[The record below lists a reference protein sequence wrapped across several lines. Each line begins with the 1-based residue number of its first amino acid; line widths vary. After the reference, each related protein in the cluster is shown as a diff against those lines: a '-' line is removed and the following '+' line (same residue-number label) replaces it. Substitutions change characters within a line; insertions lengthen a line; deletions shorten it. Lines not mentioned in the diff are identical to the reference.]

1 MRTLFFLLIVLTFS
15 GTIGAQQVITYLPS
29 DEIIINPERGFYA
42 HKQST
47 NAATM
52 LDKDNLISLRENEGI
67 SLILMIYYLKDFIDS
82 PISNAALLNI
92 KTNFNTMREAGVKCV
107 LRFAYTWNQNSPPFD
122 PTVEMA
128 ETHISQLTPVLRSGS
143 DVIAVMQTGFIGVW
157 GEWYY
162 TTNFGFPNP
171 DFDKRN
177 KVVDGL
183 LTALPDRRM
192 IQLRTPALKYGICD
206 IDHNDVVTAETAFSG
221 TKTSRIGHHN
231 DCFLSSSTD
240 YGTYVDIEKDK
251 AFLEAETLFLP
262 MGGETCNPSSY
273 SECANSLEQ
282 MQRFHWSYLNS
293 GYHLTVLNEWVV
305 NGCMP
310 DIKKKLGYR
319 FVLDEGQFTD
329 EAKPGGCF
337 SVVIKLTNQGW
348 AAPFNLRDV
357 EIILKKIDGN
367 EKYWIR
373 LPENPQFW
381 LPEEQ
386 DTISHIIKL
395 PENISEGSYQIFM
408 NLPDPEPDLFDRPE
422 YSIQLANQNTWDP
435 ETGYNDLLSTLEVT
449 SSASS
454 GECNTSLTVEPFPR
468 IPHLEKITSVNQ
480 YSITTHVRLYPNPVT
495 PFQDLTIEFN
505 TDFPDKAELR
515 IISFSGQ
522 VLINE
527 PVEIHPGHNKI
538 SLTST
543 KNLSTGLYLAV
554 ITGTTHS
561 YLVSKF
567 SFQK

>member
-1 MRTLFFLLIVLTFS
+1 MRTLFFLLIVLIFS
-15 GTIGAQQVITYLPS
+15 GTIGAQQVIYSPS

-47 NAATM
+47 NAATL

-82 PISNAALLNI
+82 PISSVALSNI
-92 KTNFNTMREAGVKCV
+92 ETNFNTMREAGVKCV

-122 PTVEMA
+122 PPVAMA

-143 DVIAVMQTGFIGVW
+143 DVIAVVQAGFIGVW

-183 LTALPDRRM
+183 LTALPDRKM
-192 IQLRTPALKYGICD
+192 IQLRTPVLKYGICA

-231 DCFLSSSTD
+231 DCFLANETD
-240 YGTYVDIEKDK
+240 YGTYVDIETDK

-293 GYHLTVLNEWVV
+293 DYHLTVLNEWVV

-337 SVVIKLTNQGW
+337 SVDIKLTNQGW

-357 EIILKKIDGN
+357 EIILKKIDGD

-395 PENISEGSYQIFM
+395 PETISEGSYQIFM

-480 YSITTHVRLYPNPVT
+480 YSIATRVRLYPNPVT

-505 TDFPDKAELR
+505 AGFPEKAEIQ

-522 VLINE
+522 VLIKE
-527 PVEIHPGHNKI
+527 PVEIHPGYNKI

-554 ITGTTHS
+554 IAGTTHRYS
-561 YLVSKF
+561 ASKF
-567 SFQK
+567 TLQK